1 MTLKDLFGKKSA
13 KPLSST
19 SLEDLREGMESYKNV
34 SNKFSLEKRFS
45 PDVDFSD
52 PSNFSFYGSAE
63 KYYEDAIENILE
75 YYPYDGSS
83 AEKNEW
89 KLDASYLDRY
99 VFEKMYPTRVGHVQ
113 LGQNYSR
120 GSTNSNGYYDST
132 SPEYITFF
140 GAPNTGS
147 VNLVGDSLYVNF
159 DKANKVDVSSL
170 RENNL
175 QFSGQKGFTTDF
187 WLKKGSFSSG
197 DESSKQ
203 VIFDVWNRET
213 YGTNSYGR
221 LRIELQPGVSGN
233 ENKFVL
239 EIMSGSSGTDYVPIG
254 KGLSLTDD
262 SWQQFSIAVKNHNNK
277 LKVEL
282 YKNGS
287 LNELI
292 VTGSSINPVTGA
304 LFGNLGALTT
314 AVANTYGGLGY
325 GKLSASLDDF
335 RFWKTARSPNNI
347 GLDWR
352 TPIHGGTN
360 TDPYLT
366 SSLGLYYKF
375 NEGIYNPS
383 SVNSFDSTV
392 LDYSGRTSNGR
403 WVGMSTSSRKE
414 TSAFVE
420 SQTLASEQKDPI
432 IYASHPDVNNLK
444 TNLKATG
451 SLYDQQNGN
460 NMFNSLPSWI
470 VNEDN
475 GHLKNLTQVMSNY
488 FDEAYLQI
496 KSLTDIKSLNYPSSS
511 LQPNSFAQN
520 IMEGYG
526 FVAPDLFIDTNI
538 YDLVNDRSDKVVF
551 EKKINDIKNLIY
563 QNLYN
568 NMVYLFKSKGTE
580 KSVRNL
586 IRGFG
591 INEDHLKV
599 NLYSDSGMYTIG
611 DDYSDKSVIKRYF
624 DFNHPSRFESTVY
637 QMTSSASGGS
647 YSQITSSLWDEELL
661 FITPKETP
669 TGLDTVWELDGAGGI
684 QPLEIPATDSVW
696 QFSSD
701 EISPLTAGIETFSLT
716 NSDQRSYITSSVD
729 HKYEASTLEGEFVF
743 PSRPEKKHNFYFDV
757 PFTQSC
763 LMGVNTAKTTDVGDA
778 SWPTDNIDL
787 TIYAVRHSTDTK
799 HAYFK
804 LTSSYLGVDLR
815 SGIFNEVYDSNRWNF
830 AVSVKSKKY
839 PYNNLVSGSVL
850 DSENDYEVTFYGT
863 SFSTDFKENNFNL
876 RADLNSDKA
885 VDYLTS
891 DKRLFVGAR
900 RTNHTGSVLDRS
912 DVLGSSVRF
921 WNTYLTNDEVDN
933 HARDGE
939 SYGLENLSNG
949 IKVGRTTTKK
959 DALALHWSLAN
970 VTSSNS
976 QGRFYVEDSS
986 SGSLGLTSDISFYG
1000 PSTKIQHPG
1009 LGYSFPVNSSNVVN
1023 KEYINSAKNNLPEV
1037 LNGEH
1042 LVRILSQEDRIFN
1055 RDFRPENFYVSVEKS
1070 MYSVISDEMVNT
1082 FGKLKELN
1090 NLIGIPLNKYREGYK
1105 DLEKAKQSFFLNV
1118 RNEPD
1123 LERYFDFYKWID
1135 DSVLEVIKQF
1145 LPMSS
1150 QMVDGNSNIVESH
1163 IFERNKIQH
1172 QYPVFEERT
1181 PSISSITRGRGE
1193 LNYPWS
1199 RGHAPVSQLQSR
1211 NCLWWQQK
1219 AEKDHPTISD
1229 SIENQREELFASLK
1243 ETYKKELQKIAVL
1256 TADKV
1261 STLNKNLTKKDYTIA
1276 ETKFGSGVYLL
1287 IEASEVAEINNS
1299 CEEEE
1304 NPSEKI
1310 ILDFGYKKV

>member
-1 MTLKDLFGKKSA
+1 MTIKDLFNKKSA
-13 KPLSST
+13 KPLSSV
-19 SLEDLREGMESYKNV
+19 SLDGLREGVESYKNI
-34 SNKFSLEKRFS
+34 SNKVSLEKQFS
-45 PDVDFSD
+45 PDVDFSS
-52 PSNFSFYGSAE
+52 PESFCFYGSAE

-75 YYPYDGSS
+75 YYPYDGSN
-83 AEKNEW
+83 AEKNQW
-89 KLDASYLDRY
+89 KLEASYLDQF
-99 VFEKMYPTRVGHVQ
+99 VFEKMYPRRVGHIQ

-120 GSTNSNGYYDST
+120 GSTNSSGYYNST

-140 GAPNTGS
+140 GGPNTGS
-147 VNLVGDSLYVNF
+147 IKRADEPLHVNF
-159 DKANKVDVSSL
+159 DKANKFDTLSS
-170 RENNL
+170 RESNL
-175 QFSGQKGFTTDF
+175 QFNGAKGFTTDF
-187 WLKKGSFSSG
+187 WLKKDSFSSSN
-197 DESSKQ
+197 ESTKQ
-203 VIFDVWNRET
+203 IIFDVWNRET

-221 LRIELQPGVSGN
+221 IRVELQPGVSGN

-239 EIMSGSSGTDYVPIG
+239 EVMSGSSGSDYIPIG
-254 KGLSLTDD
+254 QNLSLTSND
-262 SWQQFSIAVKNHNNK
+262 WQQFSITVQNHNNN
-277 LKVEL
+277 LKVKLYRNGEL
-282 YKNGS
+282 NQ
-287 LNELI
+287 LVL
-292 VTGSSINPVTGA
+292 TGSTINAVTGA
-304 LFGNLGALTT
+304 LHGNLGALVTT
-314 AVANTYGGLGY
+314 VYDTYGGLGF

-335 RFWKTARSPNNI
+335 RFWKSARNPNEI
-347 GLDWR
+347 GRDWR
-352 TPIHGGTN
+352 TPVHGGTN

-383 SVNSFDSTV
+383 STNSFDSTV
-392 LDYSGRTSNGR
+392 IDYSGRTTNGQ
-403 WVGMSTSSRKE
+403 WTGLTTTSRKE
-414 TSAFVE
+414 TSAFEE
-420 SQTLASEQKDPI
+420 SLTLSAEEKDPI
-432 IYASHPDVNNLK
+432 IYVSHQDVSNLK
-444 TNLKATG
+444 SNLKATG
-451 SLYDQQNGN
+451 SMHDQQNN
-460 NMFNSLPSWI
+460 NNLFNSLPSWI
-470 VNEDN
+470 INDDV

-496 KSLTDIKSLNYPSSS
+496 QSLTDIKRMNYPSAS
-511 LQPNSFAQN
+511 LQPNSFAQS
-520 IMEGYG
+520 ILQGHG
-526 FVAPDLFIDTNI
+526 FVAPNLFINTDI
-538 YDLVNDRSDKVVF
+538 YDIINDRSDKKVF
-551 EKKINDIKNLIY
+551 EKKLSDVKNLIY
-563 QNLYN
+563 QNIYN

-580 KSVRNL
+580 KSLKNL

-611 DDYSDKSVIKRYF
+611 DDYSDKSITKRYF

-637 QMTSSASGGS
+637 QMTSSTSGGS
-647 YSQITSSLWDEELL
+647 YVQITSSLWEEEPL
-661 FITPKETP
+661 FITPKETS

-684 QPLEIPATDSVW
+684 QPLEIPSTDSVW
-696 QFSSD
+696 QFSSN
-701 EISPLTAGIETFSLT
+701 EISPLIADIETFKLT

-729 HKYEASTLEGEFVF
+729 FKHEANTLEGEFVF
-743 PSRPEKKHNFYFDV
+743 PNRPEKKHNFYFEV

-763 LMGVNTAKTTDVGDA
+763 LMGVNTAETTDVGDT
-778 SWPTDNIDL
+778 SWPTNNVDL
-787 TIYAVRHSTDTK
+787 TVYAVRHSTDTK
-799 HAYFK
+799 HAFFK

-815 SGIFNEVYDSNRWNF
+815 SKTFNEVYDSNRWNF

-839 PYNNLVSGSVL
+839 PYSNFVSGSVL
-850 DSENDYEVTFYGT
+850 DSENHYEINFYGT
-863 SFSTDFKENNFNL
+863 SFSTNFKEDSFNL
-876 RADLNSDKA
+876 RADLDSEKA

-912 DVLGSSVRF
+912 DVLGSSIRF
-921 WNTYLTNDEVDN
+921 WNTHLTNEEVDN

-949 IKVGRTTTKK
+949 IKLGRTTTRK

-976 QGRFYVEDSS
+976 QGQFFVEDSS
-986 SGSLGLTSDISFYG
+986 SGSLDLTSDISFYG

-1009 LGYSFPVNSSNVVN
+1009 LGFGFPANSKNIVN

-1037 LNGEH
+1037 LSGEH
-1042 LVRILSQEDRIFN
+1042 LVRILSQDDINFSRE
-1055 RDFRPENFYVSVEKS
+1055 FRPENFYVSVEKS

-1090 NLIGIPLNKYREGYK
+1090 NLISIPLSKYREGYK

-1123 LERYFDFYKWID
+1123 LEKYFDFYKWID
-1135 DSVLEVIKQF
+1135 DAILEVVKQF

-1163 IFERNKIQH
+1163 ILERNKIQH
-1172 QYPVFEERT
+1172 QYPVFEERK
-1181 PSISSITRGRGE
+1181 PSISSVTRGRGE

-1211 NCLWWQQK
+1211 NCLWWQQR
-1219 AEKDHPTISD
+1219 AEKDHPSILD
-1229 SIENQREELFASLK
+1229 SIEDQREKLFASLR
-1243 ETYKKELQKIAVL
+1243 ETYKKELQKVAVL
-1256 TADKV
+1256 SADKIT
-1261 STLNKNLTKKDYTIA
+1261 TLNKNLTKKDYTIA

-1287 IEASEVAEINNS
+1287 IEASEVTEINNS

-1304 NPSEKI
+1304 NPGGKI